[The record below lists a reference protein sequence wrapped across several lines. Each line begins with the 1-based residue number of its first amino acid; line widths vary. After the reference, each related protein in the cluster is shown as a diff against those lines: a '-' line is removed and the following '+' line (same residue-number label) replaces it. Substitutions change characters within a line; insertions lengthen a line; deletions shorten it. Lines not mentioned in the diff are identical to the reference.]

1 MARPYGRSP
10 RGTRLV
16 CAEPHG
22 HWKTTTLIA
31 AIRHDGVVAPYI
43 HDGAIN
49 GDVFLAY
56 AEQVLAPA
64 LEPGD
69 IVIMDN
75 LASHKVAG
83 VRAAIEAAGASLL
96 YLPAYSPDLNP
107 IENVFAKIKSLL
119 RKLAARTVDALWDG
133 IEDVLPKITAD
144 DCANCF
150 AHAGYR

>member
-1 MARPYGRSP
+1 MARLYGRSP
-10 RGTRLV
+10 RGARLV

-31 AIRHDGVVAPYI
+31 AIRDDGVIAPYI

-56 AEQVLAPA
+56 VEQVLAPT
-64 LEPGD
+64 LEQGD

-83 VRAAIEAAGASLL
+83 VRAAIEATGATLL

-107 IENVFAKIKSLL
+107 IENVFAKIKSDL
-119 RKLAARTVDALWDG
+119 RKLAARTVDALWAG
-133 IEDVLPKITAD
+133 IEAALPKVTAN

-150 AHAGYR
+150 THAGYR